1 MKSKQLNSR
10 QLAET
15 LAQAA
20 NTLPEP
26 ESVSLE
32 DKVVRV
38 KADQARLQGKSPVR
52 LRSTGESNLLRCLEP
67 GSTG

>member
-15 LAQAA
+15 LAQVA
-20 NTLPEP
+20 NVLPQH

-32 DKVVRV
+32 DKIARV
-38 KADQARLQGKSPVR
+38 KADQARL
-52 LRSTGESNLLRCLEP
+52 TGS
-67 GSTG
+67 

>member
-20 NTLPEP
+20 NILPEP

-38 KADQARLQGKSPVR
+38 KADQARLQ
-52 LRSTGESNLLRCLEP
+52 
-67 GSTG
+67 